1 MHDLGL
7 SLLFGLVVG
16 FSLGLTGGGGSIF
29 AVPLLMYGLGMP
41 LKEAVGVSL
50 AAVGT
55 TSLLGALGRL
65 RTGELQIAAGVVFAL
80 VGMAGTPLGV
90 WLHGQLPEKLLL
102 VLFAG
107 LMLVIAIRM
116 AWVSSGPR
124 PAATV
129 NLAGFPSWLRWLTL
143 AASGFAVGVLSGM
156 FGVGGGF
163 LIVPALVLV
172 GGMEMHRATATSL
185 LVIALISLGGV
196 ISHLKAGRP
205 LSWEITAAFVLGG
218 AAGLALAIPLARR
231 LSGAALRQIFAAVIV
246 AVALFILFRT
256 LYDTGG

>member
-1 MHDLGL
+1 MHLGL

-50 AAVGT
+50 AAVGS

-65 RTGELQIAAGVVFAL
+65 RTGELQIVAGVVFAL

-90 WLHGQLPEKLLL
+90 WLHGQLPETLLL
-102 VLFAG
+102 VMFAA
-107 LMLVIAIRM
+107 LMLVIAFRM
-116 AWVSSGPR
+116 AWVTRAVGRVPV
-124 PAATV
+124 TV
-129 NLAGFPSWLRWLTL
+129 QSEYPSWLRWLTL
-143 AASGFAVGVLSGM
+143 AGSGLAVGILSGM

-196 ISHLKAGRP
+196 ISHLSAGRP
-205 LSWEITAAFVLGG
+205 LSWDVTAAFVLGG
-218 AAGLALAIPLARR
+218 AGGLALAIPLARR
-231 LSGAALRQIFAAVIV
+231 LSGIALRRIFAAVIV
-246 AVALFILFRT
+246 AVALFILFQT
-256 LYDTGG
+256 LHSTGG